1 MIKHIIVLI
10 ICFLYSFSLFSQEL
24 SVKSFQLNEGD
35 LSARTEKRLDSNGN
49 QCALI
54 KVEAIPACEFGGYV
68 IGSVEKKLGAYWVY
82 VCAKNP
88 VTRKLIVSSDN
99 FQPLEVD
106 FSKFGITTVEAGTT
120 YTLRI
125 ETIKPST
132 INIIGGHKYIDM
144 GLSVNWAECNLGAL
158 SPQDA
163 GETYSWGLNFAT
175 GDTIPKDIKNIC
187 GTKYDAASQL
197 WGDEWRMP
205 TDKELSDLLYECI
218 SYDDTENNV
227 EGKRIIGISGNS
239 IFIPYTSSNVF
250 IYKSLFA
257 DNKVNAESKENKGTM
272 LWTGNKKKVT
282 EPGSAFVPRFL
293 GDFPAFTT
301 LSQTSYEV
309 RSIKDQHKCYIR
321 PVIKKQKDK
330 DTNLFGGTPN
340 NGRYLIKGQ
349 LIEDKSYGEIPIS
362 TPINIYDNTTGK
374 FIQQIINEKGLF
386 ELWVTK
392 NQELRFEFDN
402 EPEQEPIIMKVRPVM
417 KVHLSHKPTFGLG

>member
-1 MIKHIIVLI
+1 MKNIIVTIACL
-10 ICFLYSFSLFSQEL
+10 LYSCSLFSQEL
-24 SVKSFQLNEGD
+24 SVKYFQLNEGD

-54 KVEAIPACEFGGYV
+54 KVEVIPACEFGGYV

-88 VTRKLIVSSDN
+88 ATRKLIVSSDN

-106 FSKFGITTVEAGTT
+106 FSKFGIMSLEAGLT

-125 ETIKPST
+125 ETIKPSA

-144 GLSVNWAECNLGAL
+144 GLSVNWADCNLGAL

-163 GETYSWGLNFAT
+163 GDTYSWGLIFAT

-187 GTKYDAASQL
+187 GTKYDAVSQL

-205 TDKELSDLLYECI
+205 TEKELSELLYECI
-218 SYDDTENNV
+218 SYDDIENNV

-250 IYKSLFA
+250 IYKSLA
-257 DNKVNAESKENKGTM
+257 NNEVNGDLKDNKGTM
-272 LWTGNKKKVT
+272 LWSGNKKMATV
-282 EPGSAFVPRFL
+282 PGSAFVPRFL
-293 GDFPAFTT
+293 GYFPAVTT
-301 LSQTSYEV
+301 LSQKSYET
-309 RSIKDQHKCYIR
+309 RSLKEQHKYYIR
-321 PVIKKQKDK
+321 PVIRKQKVEDSSI
-330 DTNLFGGTPN
+330 FGGSPN

-349 LIEDKSYGEIPIS
+349 LIEDEIYGEIPIS
-362 TPINIYDNTTGK
+362 TPINIYDNKTGK
-374 FIQQIINEKGLF
+374 FIQQIHNEKGLF

-392 NQELRFEFDN
+392 DQELRFEFDN
-402 EPEQEPIIMKVRPVM
+402 EPEQESTIMKVRPVM
-417 KVHLSHKPTFGLG
+417 KVHLWRKPTFGLG